1 MFVSVY
7 VSVCVCG
14 FWDVNTLET
23 GVEFFI
29 AIRFNLYETRKL
41 FEYFMVSSGL
51 ILLSSLFSLHSS
63 VLCQLLL
70 PLLLRELKELMK
82 FQLALYQFSWQARGQ
97 ERAG

>member
-1 MFVSVY
+1 M
-7 VSVCVCG
+7 CVCG

-51 ILLSSLFSLHSS
+51 ILLSSLFCPLSASAASS
-63 VLCQLLL
+63 
-70 PLLLRELKELMK
+70 
-82 FQLALYQFSWQARGQ
+82 SSS
-97 ERAG
+97 

>member
-1 MFVSVY
+1 MAEC
-7 VSVCVCG
+7 VCECG

-51 ILLSSLFSLHSS
+51 ILLSLPSVFGLLSVPAASASS
-63 VLCQLLL
+63 
-70 PLLLRELKELMK
+70 
-82 FQLALYQFSWQARGQ
+82 SW
-97 ERAG
+97 